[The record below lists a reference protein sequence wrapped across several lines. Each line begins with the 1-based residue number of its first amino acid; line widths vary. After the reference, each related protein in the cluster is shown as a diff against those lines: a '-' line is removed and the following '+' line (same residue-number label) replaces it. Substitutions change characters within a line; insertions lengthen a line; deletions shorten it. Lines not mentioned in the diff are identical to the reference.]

1 MAVFVV
7 RVERGGP
14 WDWSLD
20 MRQQAGWA
28 EHAVFMDN
36 LAEEGFLRLVGPL
49 EGERETLWVVVDGS
63 EEAVRARLAQDPWTA
78 NGMLRPVRV
87 ERWTIVIDPK
97 GATG

>member
-1 MAVFVV
+1 MPVFVV

-28 EHAVFMDN
+28 EHSAFMDN
-36 LAEEGFLRLVGPL
+36 LAEEGFVRLVGPL
-49 EGERETLWVVVDGS
+49 EGDRETLWVVVAGS
-63 EEAVRARLAQDPWTA
+63 EEAVRARLAQDPWAA

-87 ERWTIVIDPK
+87 ERWTVVLDPK